1 MTIQQQVS
9 RECLRLFIDETGTAN
24 PLDTASEI
32 YVLSGCSIKK
42 DESRDLKIFAD
53 QIKFKYWGRTD
64 IIFHSREIGKK
75 ESDFVIFK
83 NQKLFNEFLHDLE
96 NLLSSQKFKMFFI
109 IVDKVMARKVGWDE
123 KKIYKDT
130 TLFLVRQFLLILL
143 TTDMNG
149 EMIIESASAEKDVYL
164 LQAFGFFL
172 GAGLIDL
179 KIKYETI
186 QNILTSV
193 SFVTKENHDIEEQIA
208 DLLGYAARLHYL
220 KLQKKE
226 MPAGP
231 YEDMILKSFNRS
243 LFRVPQATQPKKVSL
258 FTHVEPFLVIP

>member
-1 MTIQQQVS
+1 MTNVQPPP

-42 DESRDLKIFAD
+42 ADSGDLKILAD
-53 QIKFKYWGRTD
+53 QIKYKYWGRTD
-64 IIFHSREIGKK
+64 VVFHSREIGRK
-75 ESDFVIFK
+75 EGDFSIFK
-83 NQKLFNEFLHDLE
+83 DQKLFNTFLQDLE

-109 IVDKVMARKVGWDE
+109 VVDKASARQAGWGE

-130 TLFLVRQFLLILL
+130 TLFLVRQFILILL
-143 TTDMNG
+143 TTAMRG

-172 GAGLIDL
+172 GAGLVDVKID
-179 KIKYETI
+179 YEAI

-193 SFVTKENHDIEEQIA
+193 SFVTKKNHDTEEQVA

-220 KLQKKE
+220 KRQKKQV
-226 MPAGP
+226 PAGL
-231 YEDMILKSFNRS
+231 YEDMIQRSFSKS
-243 LFRVPQATQPKKVSL
+243 LFKVPQATRPKKVSL
-258 FTHVEPFLVIP
+258 LAQVEPFLVIP